1 MELMLVITL
10 LCFCLSLL
18 ISPCVSL
25 EIQVQPSL
33 DKVMNEVQLISVS
46 TLPRKLR
53 FTTEVTVK
61 GHEETV
67 SDNKQEVAHDLCR
80 FNLSCTGKEKKKEE
94 KVMVH
99 GSKGTWQEWLERTE
113 TSEYFTMDYSHVKRR
128 RPIHNKSLPLAP

>member
-1 MELMLVITL
+1 MELILVITL

-33 DKVMNEVQLISVS
+33 DKVMNQVQLISVS

-53 FTTEVTVK
+53 FTTEVTIK

-67 SDNKQEVAHDLCR
+67 SDNKQEVAH
-80 FNLSCTGKEKKKEE
+80 GKEKKKEE

>member
-1 MELMLVITL
+1 MELILVITL

-67 SDNKQEVAHDLCR
+67 SDNKQEVVH
-80 FNLSCTGKEKKKEE
+80 GKEKKKEE
-94 KVMVH
+94 NVMVH